1 MKKIFQKLIIRL
13 RRYLPLSRELRNE
26 YKRIILT
33 IQMVSIGGIASLL
46 SAFIDL
52 QRAHYVNL
60 IQDISTVVFFVFV
73 LYIITKGKFSQ
84 GKFLA
89 IIYSCITLTILSSR
103 EGRHVGNE
111 FLWFPIF
118 GGIFL
123 FFSAREKV
131 YIIVSFIVAISSLFF
146 LEYTDYSYMRY
157 PGIVVGYTYLNYL
170 LSLVISIGMVCLYMY
185 YLIKVNTDSER
196 KLERL
201 NHTLI
206 QRNEN
211 LRKTNAELDSFVYKA
226 SHDMRAPLTSLLGL
240 IEISKK
246 ETDPSTLTKFL
257 DLQEKSIKKLDG
269 YIVDILNISR
279 NARMEVVNTPIN
291 FREMIEHI
299 FDQLYYMDN
308 CFHVKKN
315 IVVYQIVSFISD
327 PIRLN
332 IILSNI
338 ISNSIRYADLSKP
351 EPFISITVKTTI
363 DDVEITI
370 KDNGTGISEEHLGKV
385 FNMFYR
391 ATEINN
397 GSGLGLYI
405 VKETLQK
412 IRGTINIKSEYRKYT
427 EIIITI
433 PNHIEPVTKT

>member
-1 MKKIFQKLIIRL
+1 MKKIFQKLIIGL
-13 RRYLPLSRELRNE
+13 RKYLPLSRELRNE

-33 IQMVSIGGIASLL
+33 IQIMIIGSIACLL
-46 SAFIDL
+46 FAIIDL
-52 QRAHYVNL
+52 QHEHYISL
-60 IQDISTVVFFVFV
+60 LQDLSTVAVFLFA
-73 LYIITKGKFSQ
+73 LYIITKGKFSE
-84 GKFLA
+84 GKILA
-89 IIYSCITLTILSSR
+89 IVYSCITLLVNSSR
-103 EGRHVGNE
+103 EGRHAGNE

-118 GGIFL
+118 GGVFL
-123 FFSAREKV
+123 FFSSKEKT
-131 YIIVSFIVAISSLFF
+131 YIFISFTAAISSLFF
-146 LEYTDYSYMRY
+146 LEYTDYSYMLY
-157 PGIVVGYTYLNYL
+157 SNVVPGYTYMNYM
-170 LSLVISIGMVCLYMY
+170 VCFAVSICMVCLYMY
-185 YLIKVNTDSER
+185 YLIKVNTDSEK

-201 NHTLI
+201 NHTLL

-240 IEISKK
+240 IQISKK
-246 ETDPSTLTKFL
+246 ETDPSSLNKFL

-279 NARMEVVNTPIN
+279 NARMEVVNVPID
-291 FREMIEHI
+291 FRNMLDLI

-308 CFHVKKN
+308 CSHVKKN
-315 IVVYQIVSFISD
+315 ITIYQIVPFISD

-351 EPFISITVKTTI
+351 EPFISIIVKTTI
-363 DDVEITI
+363 DEVEITI
-370 KDNGTGISEEHLGKV
+370 KDNGTGIEETHLSKV

-412 IRGTINIKSEYRKYT
+412 IKGTINIKSEYRKFT
-427 EIIITI
+427 EIVITV
-433 PNHIEPVTKT
+433 PNSN

>member
-1 MKKIFQKLIIRL
+1 MKKIFQKLIIGL
-13 RRYLPLSRELRNE
+13 RKYLPLSRELRNE

-33 IQMVSIGGIASLL
+33 IQMVSFGGIACLL
-46 SAFIDL
+46 AAFIDL
-52 QRAHYVNL
+52 QREHYISL
-60 IQDISTVVFFVFV
+60 IQDISTVFFFTFV

-131 YIIVSFIVAISSLFF
+131 YIITSFIVAIFSLLF
-146 LEYTDYSYMRY
+146 LEYTDYSYMRR

-170 LSLVISIGMVCLYMY
+170 LSLAISLGMVCIYLY
-185 YLIKVNTDSER
+185 YLIKVNTYSEK

-201 NHTLI
+201 NNTLI

-211 LRKTNAELDSFVYKA
+211 LKKTNAELDSFVYKA

-246 ETDPSTLTKFL
+246 ETDLFTLNKFL

-279 NARMEVVNTPIN
+279 NARMEVVNTPIDI
-291 FREMIEHI
+291 RAMIDLI
-299 FDQLYYMDN
+299 FEQLYYIDN

-315 IVVYQIVSFISD
+315 IVVYQIVPFISD

-351 EPFISITVKTTI
+351 EPFISIKVNTTI
-363 DDVEITI
+363 DQVEITVQ
-370 KDNGTGISEEHLGKV
+370 DNGTGIEEEHLGKV

-391 ATEINN
+391 ATETNN

-412 IRGTINIKSEYRKYT
+412 IKGTINIKSEYRKYT
-427 EIIITI
+427 QIVITI
-433 PNHIEPVTKT
+433 PNSVVA